1 LRHIPVDPDFEAKVR
16 GSFIR
21 QRVMQEI
28 GASLVEVSPGRS
40 EVHLRIRESL
50 TQPDGGLATGV
61 IASVLDSA
69 CGYATLSLSPPGGA
83 VLAVEFKVNFIS
95 PATGRLFIARA
106 EVARTAANLSTCS
119 ADAYMIVEDKEK
131 LVATMLSTIMTVV
144 RPKGGS

>member
-1 LRHIPVDPDFEAKVR
+1 
-16 GSFIR
+16 
-21 QRVMQEI
+21 M
-28 GASLVEVSPGRS
+28 
-40 EVHLRIRESL
+40 
-50 TQPDGGLATGV
+50 
-61 IASVLDSA
+61 LDSA